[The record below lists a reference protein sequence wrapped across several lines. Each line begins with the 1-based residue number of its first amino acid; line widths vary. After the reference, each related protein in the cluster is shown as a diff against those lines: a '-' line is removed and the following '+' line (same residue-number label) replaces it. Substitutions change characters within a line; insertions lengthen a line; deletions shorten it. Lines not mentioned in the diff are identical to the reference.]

1 MKQSEPFTDM
11 AADIERNGEAKF
23 GGAYVIY
30 PPGGDPVVQDLS
42 VNPAADQ
49 LRFWVHLKTEIDA
62 VIQRLD
68 EIARNQQAFRM
79 R

>member
-11 AADIERNGEAKF
+11 AADIERNGDSKF
-23 GGAYVIY
+23 GGAFVIY
-30 PPGGDPVVQDLS
+30 PPGGDPVLQDLS

-49 LRFWVHLKTEIDA
+49 IRFWVGVKTAIDA
-62 VIQRLD
+62 VIQKLD
-68 EIARNQQAFRM
+68 ELARNQQAFRV

>member
-1 MKQSEPFTDM
+1 MKQSEPFTQM
-11 AADIERNGEAKF
+11 AEKIERNGDADF
-23 GGAYVIY
+23 GGAFVIY

-42 VNPAADQ
+42 VNPTADQ
-49 LRFWVHLKTEIDA
+49 IRFWLKLKTEIDA

-68 EIARNQQAFRM
+68 EVARNQQAFRV